1 MLLYRIHRMYACRK
15 GGGGGGRRRNDLFE
29 EIKQWFHDFMSEKHK
44 KTCKYLNYVEHMLM
58 LASTITGYV
67 SISGLL
73 N

>member
-15 GGGGGGRRRNDLFE
+15 GGGGRRRNDLFE
-29 EIKQWFHDFMSEKHK
+29 EIKQWFHDFMSEKHR